1 MSITYECVLLGTFD
15 SSLLDKVRDKL
26 RVICDANGDLHCH
39 EKVMSVQAG
48 PNTTNGRM
56 VMRREGIDE
65 TDESAKWCVCVKWRR
80 VCNSY
85 KPPGLLCVFSELNQ
99 RHSRTFPTNAQKSR
113 YNPQLLIRST
123 INLPLDTNHNA
134 VEFVQALGYNP
145 NHEFSKRGDTYMC
158 NGVIVGVYQLHNV
171 GVNGERVHEDNV
183 WMVEVRSLPVVPD
196 QSAVADPLNV
206 AMHNCLKLK
215 ATLKPLVLLKRV
227 EH

>member
-65 TDESAKWCVCVKWRR
+65 TDESAKWCVCKVAQ
-80 VCNSY
+80 
-85 KPPGLLCVFSELNQ
+85 GLQFLQATRTAHS
-99 RHSRTFPTNAQKSR
+99 HSRTFPTNAQKSR

>member
-65 TDESAKWCVCVKWRR
+65 TDESAKWTAVRIFR
-80 VCNSY
+80 AE
-85 KPPGLLCVFSELNQ
+85 P
-99 RHSRTFPTNAQKSR
+99 ASR